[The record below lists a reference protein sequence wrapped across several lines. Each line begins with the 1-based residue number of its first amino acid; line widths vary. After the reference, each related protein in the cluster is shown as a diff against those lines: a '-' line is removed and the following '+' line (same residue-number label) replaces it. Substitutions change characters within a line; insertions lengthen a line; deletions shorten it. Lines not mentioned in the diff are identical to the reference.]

1 MGKIA
6 TVAEIFVLPL
16 FVIYLCF
23 VLGVMSGQF
32 ILYILKNVEIGRKYR
47 KSIDTSLREENII
60 EEKV

>member
-32 ILYILKNVEIGRKYR
+32 ILYILKNVEIGRK
-47 KSIDTSLREENII
+47 
-60 EEKV
+60 